1 MRYRRA
7 RVCDTRR
14 RSWPPICRERATL
27 RAEFAHS
34 AGMTKAP
41 ALHAPLM
48 FPLLA
53 LALVVCWSS
62 GFVGIRFA
70 TEEAPVL
77 AVLFWR
83 SLVSGAL
90 LLPFALRLGP
100 RISARAVAEQ
110 ALFGF
115 LGMFVYLGGFAVGIA
130 YRVPTGLVA
139 LMADLVPLAIA
150 VLSQPMLGQ
159 RLTRREWIGTAIGIA
174 GVLLVSADVLRIG
187 DAPLFAYALPVA
199 GMLSF
204 GFTTVLQRRMAKTQ
218 IAIHQ
223 SLSLQ
228 CLSAALFF
236 GLCAPFAGSIAPP
249 LTYGFGFG
257 IGWLV
262 LLATFG
268 AWGVYYLCLRIYAPT
283 RVGSVI
289 YLSPPVTMIWAWA
302 MFDEPLSATMFIG
315 LGVSLFGV
323 YLAASGRSA

>member
-1 MRYRRA
+1 MP
-7 RVCDTRR
+7 
-14 RSWPPICRERATL
+14 SQ
-27 RAEFAHS
+27 S
-34 AGMTKAP
+34 APRPSP
-41 ALHAPLM
+41 AGRLI

-53 LALVVCWSS
+53 TTLVVCWSS

-70 TEEAPVL
+70 TEAAPVL
-77 AVLFWR
+77 TVLFWR
-83 SLVSGAL
+83 SIVSGVL
-90 LLPFALRLGP
+90 LLPFALMFGP

-115 LGMFVYLGGFAVGIA
+115 LGMFLYLGGFAIGIA

-159 RLTRREWIGTAIGIA
+159 RLTGRQWIGTGIGMA
-174 GVLLVSADVLRIG
+174 GVLIVSADVLTLG
-187 DAPLFAYALPVA
+187 DAPLFAYLLPLA

-218 IAIHQ
+218 VAIHQ

-228 CLSAALFF
+228 CLFAALFF

-249 LTYGFGFG
+249 LTAHFAFGV
-257 IGWLV
+257 GWLV
-262 LLATFG
+262 LFATFG
-268 AWGVYYLCLRIYAPT
+268 AWGVYYLALRTYTPA
-283 RVGSVI
+283 RVSSVI

-302 MFDEPLSATMFIG
+302 MFAEPLSVAMFVG
-315 LGVSLFGV
+315 LGVSLLGV
-323 YLAASGRSA
+323 SLATSERGA

>member
-1 MRYRRA
+1 
-7 RVCDTRR
+7 
-14 RSWPPICRERATL
+14 
-27 RAEFAHS
+27 
-34 AGMTKAP
+34 MTKALTLP
-41 ALHAPLM
+41 APLI

-70 TEEAPVL
+70 TEQAPVL
-77 AVLFWR
+77 TVLFWR
-83 SLVSGAL
+83 SLVSGAV
-90 LLPFALRLGP
+90 LLPFALMLGP

-115 LGMFVYLGGFAVGIA
+115 LGMFVYLGGFAIGIA

-159 RLTRREWIGTAIGIA
+159 RLTRREWTGTAIGIA
-174 GVLLVSADVLRIG
+174 GVVLVSADVLRIG
-187 DAPLFAYALPVA
+187 DAPLFAYLLPVA

-249 LTYGFGFG
+249 MTAGFAFG

-268 AWGVYYLCLRIYAPT
+268 AWSVYYLCLRIYPPA
-283 RVGSVI
+283 RVSSVI
-289 YLSPPVTMIWAWA
+289 YLSPPVTMLWAWA
-302 MFDEPLSATMFIG
+302 MFDEPLSQTMFAG

-323 YLAASGRSA
+323 YLAASRRSA

>member
-1 MRYRRA
+1 MAQALRQAGIKR
-7 RVCDTRR
+7 TMPMP
-14 RSWPPICRERATL
+14 SQTPHRAT
-27 RAEFAHS
+27 RAL
-34 AGMTKAP
+34 P
-41 ALHAPLM
+41 VM

-53 LALVVCWSS
+53 TALVLCWSS

-70 TEEAPVL
+70 TEQAPVL
-77 AVLFWR
+77 TVLFWR
-83 SLVSGAL
+83 SIVSGAL
-90 LLPFALRLGP
+90 LLPFALLIGP
-100 RISARAVAEQ
+100 RISAPAVTEQ

-115 LGMFVYLGGFAVGIA
+115 LGMFVYLGGFAIGIA

-159 RLTRREWIGTAIGIA
+159 RLTGRQWVGTGIGMA
-174 GVLLVSADVLRIG
+174 GVLIISADVLAVG
-187 DAPLFAYALPVA
+187 DAPLFAYLLPVA

-218 IAIHQ
+218 VAIHQ

-228 CLSAALFF
+228 CLFAALFF

-249 LTYGFGFG
+249 LTADFAFG

-262 LLATFG
+262 LFATFG
-268 AWGVYYLCLRIYAPT
+268 AWGVYYLALRTYAPA
-283 RVGSVI
+283 RVSSVI

-302 MFDEPLSATMFIG
+302 MFDEPLSVAMFVG

-323 YLAASGRSA
+323 YLAASERKSG